1 MTKFLNYFTK
11 IFHLIRIISK
21 VFIFVFMR
29 RVIGFDKLL
38 NTSYKQKYTK
48 ISKDFLIKYSNL
60 IFRVFFITNCFT
72 RSLVLRELLL
82 KSEIDADI
90 EIGIKKDNGVLI
102 SHCWIKSDG
111 KYTEKKS
118 VRNDFKLLD
127 MG

>member
-1 MTKFLNYFTK
+1 MTKFINYLTK
-11 IFHLIRIISK
+11 IFHLTRIIAK
-21 VFIFVFMR
+21 VLIFIFIR
-29 RVIGFDKLL
+29 RVIDFEKLI
-38 NTSYKQKYTK
+38 NTTHKQKYTK
-48 ISKDFLIKYSNL
+48 ISKDFLIKYSNF
-60 IFRVFFITNCFT
+60 IFRFFFIKNCFT

-82 KSEIDADI
+82 KSGENADI
-90 EIGIKKDNGVLI
+90 EIGIKKENGILI